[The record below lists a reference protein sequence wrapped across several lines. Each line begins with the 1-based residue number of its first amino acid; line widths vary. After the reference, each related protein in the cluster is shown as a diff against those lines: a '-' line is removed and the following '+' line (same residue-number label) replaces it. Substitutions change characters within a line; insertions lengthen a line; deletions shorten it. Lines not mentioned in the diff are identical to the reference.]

1 MGVRDPAGVRNS
13 LGGPGAPAILA
24 EGYLLRDMW
33 RHRTL
38 PKRGA
43 GPGLFA
49 GRVGLQT
56 TGVRL
61 LGRQDVVKDNYETL
75 A

>member
-1 MGVRDPAGVRNS
+1 MGSGTPWEVRGPPAV
-13 LGGPGAPAILA
+13 LA

-38 PKRGA
+38 PKREA
-43 GPGLFA
+43 GPGPFA
-49 GRVGLQT
+49 GRAGLRT

-61 LGRQDVVKDNYETL
+61 LGRQGVVKDNYETL

>member
-1 MGVRDPAGVRNS
+1 MGVWDPARVRHS
-13 LGGPGAPAILA
+13 LGGPGPPAVLA

-33 RHRTL
+33 HHRTL

-43 GPGLFA
+43 SPGPFA
-49 GRVGLQT
+49 GRVWLQT

>member
-1 MGVRDPAGVRNS
+1 MGFRDPAGVRYS
-13 LGGPGAPAILA
+13 LGGPELSSVLA

-43 GPGLFA
+43 GPGPFA
-49 GRVGLQT
+49 GRVGLRT

-61 LGRQDVVKDNYETL
+61 LGRQDVVKE
-75 A
+75 

>member
-1 MGVRDPAGVRNS
+1 MGVRDPAGVWYS
-13 LGGPGAPAILA
+13 VGGPGPPAVLA
-24 EGYLLRDMW
+24 KDYLLRDAW

-43 GPGLFA
+43 GPGPFA
-49 GRVGLQT
+49 GRVGFRT

-61 LGRQDVVKDNYETL
+61 LGSQGVVKDNYETL

>member
-1 MGVRDPAGVRNS
+1 MGVRYS
-13 LGGPGAPAILA
+13 LGGPEPLA
-24 EGYLLRDMW
+24 VYAGYLLWDMW

-38 PKRGA
+38 PKRGE
-43 GPGLFA
+43 GPGPFA
-49 GRVGLQT
+49 GRVWLRT

-61 LGRQDVVKDNYETL
+61 LGRQGVVKNNYKTL